1 MAKVELNVPQVPFS
15 KSLVRPTVLVCSFY
29 VTSSPASLYHPVDED
44 ERLSIVWY
52 GKVIRYGMVWYGM
65 AWYGRMVW

>member
-15 KSLVRPTVLVCSFY
+15 KLLVRPTVLVCSFY
-29 VTSSPASLYHPVDED
+29 VTSLLARRLYHPVDED

-52 GKVIRYGMVWYGM
+52 SMVWYS
-65 AWYGRMVW
+65 MVW